1 MTDAQPPSEAA
12 PETTDEST
20 DDAITQSRME
30 RLKLEQARAVGRIQR
45 AREQLEE
52 KRPNS
57 RLIDAALGAFERDVA
72 AGGGVLAGAVAFRV
86 FLFMIPYVYLIV
98 VIFGLGA
105 SAASEDPGRLA
116 RDAGIGGLAAKA
128 FAGIG
133 DLSTG
138 QRIFSFF
145 VAAFALLLATRSLL
159 KVLRIVHAL
168 VWHTIPGKPESANRA
183 AGALVLL
190 VTVALAISALIG
202 TVRHVSVLVGI
213 LATVLFI
220 AIPFAA
226 WIFVSWH
233 MPRAPDMPW
242 TALIPGAAVF
252 GIGIEVLHL
261 VTVYWIATQVEH
273 KTDTYGAIGFA
284 LALLLWA
291 YLFGR
296 LITSAAVINETLWAR
311 DVERRKARAVARV
324 RRSPNRSGGV
334 GHEAAGHDARDPAR
348 LGGEHRGGERE
359 DQHVTGDERQDPR
372 VETGFGAHGRD
383 DQGELSPGHDRGGE
397 VGGGHPPQ
405 P

>member
-1 MTDAQPPSEAA
+1 MTDAQLPPEPP
-12 PETTDEST
+12 PEDDS

-30 RLKLEQARAVGRIQR
+30 RLKLEQARAISRIQR
-45 AREQLEE
+45 TREQLEE

-57 RLIDAALGAFERDVA
+57 KIIDTALGAFERDVA

-86 FLFMIPYVYLIV
+86 FLFMIPYVFLLV

-105 SAASEDPGRLA
+105 SAASEDPGSLA

-138 QRIFSFF
+138 QRILSFF
-145 VAAFALLLATRSLL
+145 VAGFALLLATRALL

-168 VWHTIPGKPESANRA
+168 VWHTDPGKPKSATRA

-190 VTVALAISALIG
+190 VTVGLAISALIG
-202 TVRHVSVLVGI
+202 KVRTTSLLVGL

-220 AIPFAA
+220 LIPVAA

-242 TALIPGAAVF
+242 TALLPGAVVF
-252 GIGIEVLHL
+252 GVGLEVLHL
-261 VTVYWIATQVEH
+261 VTVYWIANQIEH

-291 YLFGR
+291 YLLGR
-296 LITSAAVINETLWAR
+296 LITSAAVVNATLWTR
-311 DVERRKARAVARV
+311 DVERRKARIAART
-324 RRSPNRSGGV
+324 RRAPGGAARWFSRRRARGGGARSGRPERTGPR
-334 GHEAAGHDARDPAR
+334 GSGPRGRGSTRSRPRTARRGRRGRPRRPA
-348 LGGEHRGGERE
+348 
-359 DQHVTGDERQDPR
+359 PR
-372 VETGFGAHGRD
+372 
-383 DQGELSPGHDRGGE
+383 
-397 VGGGHPPQ
+397 
-405 P
+405 